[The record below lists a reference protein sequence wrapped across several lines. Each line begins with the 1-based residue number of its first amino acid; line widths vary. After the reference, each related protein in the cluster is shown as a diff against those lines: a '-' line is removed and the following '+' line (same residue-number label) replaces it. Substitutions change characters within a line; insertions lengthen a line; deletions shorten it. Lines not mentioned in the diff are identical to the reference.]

1 MPHVTFTRH
10 LQRFF
15 PTLAE
20 CQVEG
25 GTLREV
31 LDALETRYP
40 GLASYIV
47 DETGGLRRHVNVFI
61 GEEPIHDRA
70 HLSDRVSPTD
80 RIFFLQ
86 ALSGG

>member
-1 MPHVTFTRH
+1 M
-10 LQRFF
+10 
-15 PTLAE
+15 
-20 CQVEG
+20 EG